1 MKALELN
8 RFKLNAF
15 YPNAPV
21 IKRSAETGGEQMGM
35 FDWMD
40 ARVPGSI
47 YADLLRAGLIPDP
60 YRDMNSL
67 ACEWVPARWWQY
79 VGRFA
84 LPLRR
89 GRHYRLNLQGIDY
102 KAHVCLNGEL
112 LGCHEGMYVP
122 FKAVVDGLLRENE
135 ENVLDITLENAPFE
149 HGQLGYT
156 CESNTQKARFTYKWD
171 FCVRM
176 IGMGLYRP
184 VVVEEFGP
192 AAVEYADIRQSFPDT
207 DTCVLRVDAEL
218 TGFEEAPAVLEC
230 AVFRDGREIDRV
242 RRDIAVKP
250 GTGRE
255 TAELTVK
262 NPALWWPNGHGDQ
275 PLYEVE
281 ISVLSPG
288 GEISDTR
295 RFTTGIRRIEHI
307 RCDGCGE
314 ESLPYSLVVN
324 GKRIY
329 IKGVNMVP
337 LDMNYGC
344 VTPERYERLLASVKE
359 ANVNIIRIWGGGL
372 IEDEAFYECCDRMGL
387 LIWQEF
393 IQSSSGLNNTP
404 SKRPH
409 FLKLLEATAAEAVK
423 TRRTHPSLT
432 VWSGG
437 NELCD
442 EQGVP
447 STFEDE
453 NIAMLRRIVEEND
466 CRYMLPTSASGPH
479 EFLTVED
486 AGNNHDV
493 HGPWKYGGQIG
504 HYAMY
509 NRSDSQL
516 HSEFGVDGMTNLPV
530 LEKTVSPAHNRVMSM
545 GENVIWRHRG
555 EWWDTYD
562 RDTAL
567 FGPFGEEELESF
579 VLCSQYIQGEGLR
592 YALEANRRRAFR
604 NCGSIIWQ
612 FNEPFP
618 GVAGTNLVDYYG
630 QPKFAW
636 YCVRDAFRSRTPSMT
651 YDKLLWE
658 VGETLCSRVFVANDG
673 EAFRARVEVAAAD
686 WEGNVLLRETFE
698 ADIPA
703 GGGAE
708 AGAFSVAIPASQ
720 ALVVTLTLTGCG
732 EPVKTQYQLFVRN
745 AQGFAD
751 RAVAVSRVL
760 AVKGRA

>member
-21 IKRSAETGGEQMGM
+21 IKRSAETGGEQMGI

-40 ARVPGSI
+40 AQVPGSI
-47 YADLLRAGLIPDP
+47 YADLQRAGIISDP
-60 YRDMNSL
+60 YQDMNSL
-67 ACEWVPARWWQY
+67 ACEWVPERWWQY

-84 LPLRR
+84 LPLRQ

-102 KAHVCLNGEL
+102 KAHICLNGQM

-122 FKAVVDGLLRENE
+122 FKAMVDGILREQGD
-135 ENVLDITLENAPFE
+135 NVLDITLENAPFE

-156 CESNTQKARFTYKWD
+156 RESNTQKARFTYKWD

-184 VVVEEFGP
+184 VLLEEFGP
-192 AAVEYADIRQSFPDT
+192 AAVEYADIRQIFPDER
-207 DTCVLRVDAEL
+207 TCVLQVDAEL
-218 TGFEEAPAVLEC
+218 TGFENAPVTVEYTVRRA
-230 AVFRDGREIDRV
+230 GREIDRV
-242 RRDIAVKP
+242 RREITVQP
-250 GTGRE
+250 GLCRDA
-255 TAELTVK
+255 AELTVK
-262 NPALWWPNGHGDQ
+262 DPALWWPNGHGEQ
-275 PLYEVE
+275 PLYQVE
-281 ISVLSPG
+281 ITVLAAG
-288 GEISDTR
+288 GEISDTKS
-295 RFTTGIRRIEHI
+295 FTTGIRRVEHI
-307 RCDGCGE
+307 RCDGSSDA
-314 ESLPYSLVVN
+314 SLNYSLVVN

-329 IKGVNMVP
+329 IKGINMTPV
-337 LDMNYGC
+337 DMMVGC
-344 VTPERYERLLASVKE
+344 ATPERYEQLLTKAKE
-359 ANVNIIRIWGGGL
+359 AHVNIIRVWGGGV

-387 LIWQEF
+387 MVWQEF
-393 IQSSSGLNNTP
+393 IQSSSGINNTP

-409 FLKLLEATAAEAVK
+409 FLELLEATATEAVK
-423 TRRTHPSLT
+423 TRRTHPSL
-432 VWSGG
+432 VIWSGG

-486 AGNNHDV
+486 PGNNHDV
-493 HGPWKYGGQIG
+493 HGPWKYAGQVG
-504 HYAMY
+504 HYSLY

-516 HSEFGVDGMTNLPV
+516 HSEFGVDGMTNLSV
-530 LEKTVSPAHNRVMSM
+530 IEKTVSPVHRRVTSM
-545 GENVIWRHRG
+545 DKNVVWRHRG
-555 EWWDTYD
+555 EWWDTYA
-562 RDTAL
+562 RDTEL
-567 FGPFGEEELESF
+567 FGPFGEEELDSF

-636 YCVRDAFRSRTPSMT
+636 YYVRDAFRPTTPSMT
-651 YDKLLWE
+651 YDKLIWE
-658 VGETLCSRVFVANDG
+658 AGETLRSQVFVANDG
-673 EAFRARVEVAAAD
+673 EAFHGQVAVTAAD
-686 WEGNVLLRETFE
+686 WQGNVLLTETFE

-703 GGGAE
+703 DGVAEVGAI
-708 AGAFSVAIPASQ
+708 AVAVPASE

-732 EPVKTQYQLFVRN
+732 EPVVSRYHLFVRN

-751 RAVAVSRVL
+751 RQVAASRVL